1 MAVTETT
8 TESWGSRLGTS
19 IRGVLVGLG
28 LFIAG
33 FPVLFW
39 NEGDSVKTAK
49 AIDEGEGAC
58 VSVESNATVD
68 PEMNGKLV
76 HMSGKADTKDV
87 LSDDTFG
94 VSATA
99 IRLERQVEMYQWI
112 EESHT
117 SEKKKMGGSVEKV
130 TTYTYKKDWVGSA
143 VDSSGFK
150 ESGHDNPGA
159 MEFES
164 EKLQASNVSFG
175 AFRLSESQIDLI
187 GSAQGYKFP
196 TNFVCKVDRVKVQGG
211 TIYVPNAETRNNPK
225 NERDV
230 FSQTRI
236 GDMRV
241 TFRVVYPHDV
251 SLIAKQQGDTFIA
264 YTAKNGKKLNYL
276 AEGIQDAAAMFSTAR
291 TNNKIKTWLVRI
303 GGFLLMFFG
312 LSMVFKPLS
321 VLADVLPILG
331 DIVEMGMGLVAGLL
345 ALICA
350 LVTIAIAWL
359 FYRPVLGIAL
369 LAVAGFFAWKL
380 IQKRKAAK
388 AAKAASGTAP
398 AVQA

>member
-8 TESWGSRLGTS
+8 TESWGSRLGGS
-19 IRGVLVGLG
+19 LRGVIMGGAMFL
-28 LFIAG
+28 AG

-39 NEGDSVKTAK
+39 NEGNSVKTAK

-58 VSVESNATVD
+58 ISLESNAKVD

-76 HMSGKADTKDV
+76 HLTGKADTQDV

-112 EESHT
+112 EESR
-117 SEKKKMGGSVEKV
+117 SQKRKKLGGSEETV
-130 TTYTYKKDWVGSA
+130 TTYTYKKDWASHA
-143 VDSSGFK
+143 IDSSGFK
-150 ESGHDNPGA
+150 EQGHDNPGA

-164 EKLQASNVSFG
+164 DKMLASNVSFG
-175 AFRLSESQIDLI
+175 AFRLNSDQIGLI
-187 GSAQGYKFP
+187 GSAQDYKFG
-196 TNFVCKVDRVKVQGG
+196 TNFTCKVERVKIQGS

-225 NERDV
+225 NVRDV

-241 TFRVVYPHDV
+241 KFRVVYPHEI
-251 SLIAKQQGDTFIA
+251 SLI
-264 YTAKNGKKLNYL
+264 
-276 AEGIQDAAAMFSTAR
+276 EGVQDAAAMFETAR
-291 TNNKIKTWLVRI
+291 TNNAIMTWLVRI
-303 GGFLLMFFG
+303 GGFLLMFIG
-312 LSMVFKPLS
+312 MSMVFKPLS

-331 DIVEMGMGLVAGLL
+331 DIVEMGMGLVAGLI
-345 ALICA
+345 AIICS

-359 FYRPVLGIAL
+359 FYRPVLGIIL
-369 LAVAGFFAWKL
+369 LAVAGFFGWKL

-388 AAKAASGTAP
+388 AAKAAAGVPVA
-398 AVQA
+398 

>member
-8 TESWGSRLGTS
+8 TESWGSRLGSS
-19 IRGVLVGLG
+19 IKGVLIGG
-28 LFIAG
+28 ALFISG
-33 FPVLFW
+33 FPLLFW
-39 NEGDSVKTAK
+39 NEGNSVKTAK

-58 VSVESNATVD
+58 ISVESNATID
-68 PEMNGKLV
+68 PEMNAKLV
-76 HMSGKADTKDV
+76 HMSGKADTTDV
-87 LSDDTFG
+87 LTDDQFG
-94 VSATA
+94 VSATC
-99 IRLERQVEMYQWI
+99 IRLERTVEMYQWI
-112 EESHT
+112 EESR
-117 SEKKKMGGSVEKV
+117 SQKKKKLGGSEETV
-130 TTYTYKKDWVGSA
+130 TTYTYKKDWVDH
-143 VDSSGFK
+143 VIDSGGFK
-150 ESGHDNPGA
+150 ESGHDNPSA

-164 EKLQASNVSFG
+164 DKTLASNVSFG
-175 AFRLSESQIDLI
+175 AFKLSPRQIELI
-187 GSAQGYKFP
+187 GSVQDYRFP
-196 TNFVCKVDRVKVQGG
+196 TNYVCKVDRVKIQGS

-230 FSQTRI
+230 VGQTRI

-241 TFRVVYPHDV
+241 KFRVVYPHDV
-251 SLIAKQQGDTFIA
+251 SIIAKQQGDTFVD

-276 AEGIQDAAAMFSTAR
+276 EDGIQDAAAMFETAR
-291 TNNKIKTWLVRI
+291 KNNAIVTWLVRI
-303 GGFLLMFFG
+303 AGFLLMFFG

-359 FYRPVLGIAL
+359 FYRPILGAIL

-388 AAKAASGTAP
+388 AAKAASGAAP
-398 AVQA
+398 AAQA

>member
-8 TESWGSRLGTS
+8 TESWGSRLGSS
-19 IRGVLVGLG
+19 IKGVVIGLA

-58 VSVESNATVD
+58 ISVESNASVD
-68 PEMNGKLV
+68 QEMEGKLV

-87 LSDDTFG
+87 LTDDTFG

-99 IRLERQVEMYQWI
+99 IRLERNVEMYQWI

-130 TTYTYKKDWVGSA
+130 TTYTYKKDWMPTA
-143 VDSSGFK
+143 IDSSGFK
-150 ESGHDNPGA
+150 EQGHDNPGV

-164 EKLQASNVSFG
+164 QKMQAANVTFG
-175 AFRLSESQIDLI
+175 AFRLNESQIDHI
-187 GSAQGYKFP
+187 GSAKQYAFP
-196 TNFVCKVDRVKVQGG
+196 TGFVCKVERVKVQGG
-211 TIYVPNAETRNNPK
+211 TIYVPNAETRNNAL
-225 NERDV
+225 NTRDV
-230 FSQTRI
+230 ASQTRI

-241 TFRVVYPHDV
+241 TFRVVYPHEI
-251 SLIAKQQGDTFIA
+251 SLIAKQRGDTFVA
-264 YTAKNGKKLNYL
+264 YTAKNGKKLSYL
-276 AEGIQDAAAMFSTAR
+276 EDGVKDAAEMFQTAR
-291 TNNKIKTWLVRI
+291 TNNAIMTWLVRV
-303 GGFLLMFFG
+303 GGFLMMFIG

-331 DIVEMGMGLVAGLL
+331 DIVEMGMGLVAGLI
-345 ALICA
+345 AFICS
-350 LVTIAIAWL
+350 LVTIAIAWV
-359 FYRPVLGIAL
+359 FYRPVLGIIL
-369 LAVAGFFAWKL
+369 LAVAGFFGWMLFK
-380 IQKRKAAK
+380 KCRAAK
-388 AAKAASGTAP
+388 AAKTASGAAP
-398 AVQA
+398 SAA

>member
-8 TESWGSRLGTS
+8 TESWGSRLGSS
-19 IRGVLVGLG
+19 IKGVVIGFA

-58 VSVESNATVD
+58 IAVESNASVD
-68 PEMNGKLV
+68 QEMEGKLV

-87 LSDDTFG
+87 LMDDTFG
-94 VSATA
+94 ISATA
-99 IRLERQVEMYQWI
+99 IRLERNVEMYQWI
-112 EESHT
+112 EESRT

-130 TTYTYKKDWVGSA
+130 TTYTYKKDWMPTA
-143 VDSSGFK
+143 IDSSGFK
-150 ESGHDNPGA
+150 EQGHDNPGV

-164 EKLQASNVSFG
+164 QKMQAANVTFG
-175 AFRLSESQIDLI
+175 AFRLNESQIDHI
-187 GSAQGYKFP
+187 GSAKQYAFP
-196 TNFVCKVDRVKVQGG
+196 TGFVCKVERVKVQGG
-211 TIYVPNAETRNNPK
+211 TIYVPNAETRNNAL
-225 NERDV
+225 NTRDV
-230 FSQTRI
+230 ASQTRI

-251 SLIAKQQGDTFIA
+251 SLIAKQHGDTFVA
-264 YTAKNGKKLNYL
+264 YTAKNGKKLSYL
-276 AEGIQDAAAMFSTAR
+276 EDGVKDAAEMFQTAR
-291 TNNKIKTWLVRI
+291 TNNAIMTWLVRI
-303 GGFLLMFFG
+303 GGFLMMFIG

-331 DIVEMGMGLVAGLL
+331 DIVEMGMGLVAGLI
-345 ALICA
+345 AFICS

-359 FYRPVLGIAL
+359 FYRPVLGIIL
-369 LAVAGFFAWKL
+369 LAVAGFFGWML
-380 IQKRKAAK
+380 IKKRKAAK
-388 AAKAASGTAP
+388 AAKAASGAAP
-398 AVQA
+398 AAA

>member
-8 TESWGSRLGTS
+8 TESWGSRLGSS
-19 IRGVLVGLG
+19 IKGVVIGFA

-58 VSVESNATVD
+58 ISLESNASVD
-68 PEMNGKLV
+68 QEMEGKLV

-87 LSDDTFG
+87 LTDDTFG

-99 IRLERQVEMYQWI
+99 IRLERNVEMYQWI

-117 SEKKKMGGSVEKV
+117 SEKKKLGGSVEKV
-130 TTYTYKKDWVGSA
+130 TTYTYKKDWMPTA
-143 VDSSGFK
+143 IDSSGFK
-150 ESGHDNPGA
+150 EQGHDNPGM

-164 EKLQASNVSFG
+164 QKMQAANVTFG
-175 AFRLSESQIDLI
+175 AFRLSESQIDHI
-187 GSAQGYKFP
+187 GSAKQYAFP
-196 TNFVCKVDRVKVQGG
+196 TGFVCKVERVKVQGS
-211 TIYVPNAETRNNPK
+211 TIYVPNAETRNNAL
-225 NERDV
+225 NTRDV
-230 FSQTRI
+230 ASQTRI

-241 TFRVVYPHDV
+241 TFRVVYPHEI
-251 SLIAKQQGDTFIA
+251 SLIAKQHGDTFVA
-264 YTAKNGKKLNYL
+264 YTAKNGKKLSYL
-276 AEGIQDAAAMFSTAR
+276 EDGVKDAAEMFQTAR
-291 TNNKIKTWLVRI
+291 TNNAIMTWLIRI
-303 GGFLLMFFG
+303 GGFLMMFIG

-331 DIVEMGMGLVAGLL
+331 DIVEMGMGLVAGLI

-359 FYRPVLGIAL
+359 FYRPVLGIIL
-369 LAVAGFFAWKL
+369 LAVAGFFGWKL
-380 IQKRKAAK
+380 FQKRRAAK
-388 AAKAASGTAP
+388 AAKAASGAAP
-398 AVQA
+398 AAA

>member
-8 TESWGSRLGTS
+8 TESWGSRLGSS
-19 IRGVLVGLG
+19 IKGVVIGFA

-58 VSVESNATVD
+58 ISVESNASVD
-68 PEMNGKLV
+68 QEMEGKLV

-87 LSDDTFG
+87 LTDDTFG

-99 IRLERQVEMYQWI
+99 IRLERNVEMYQWI

-130 TTYTYKKDWVGSA
+130 TTYTYKKDWMPTA
-143 VDSSGFK
+143 IDSSGFK
-150 ESGHDNPGA
+150 EQGHDNPGV

-164 EKLQASNVSFG
+164 QKMQAANVTFG
-175 AFRLSESQIDLI
+175 AFRLNESQIDHI
-187 GSAQGYKFP
+187 GSAKQYAFP
-196 TNFVCKVDRVKVQGG
+196 TGFVCKVERVKVQGG
-211 TIYVPNAETRNNPK
+211 TIYVPNAETRNNAL
-225 NERDV
+225 NTRDV
-230 FSQTRI
+230 ASQTRI

-241 TFRVVYPHDV
+241 TFRVVYPHEI
-251 SLIAKQQGDTFIA
+251 SLIAKQRGDTFVA
-264 YTAKNGKKLNYL
+264 YTAKNGKKLSYL
-276 AEGIQDAAAMFSTAR
+276 EDGVKDAAEMFQTAR
-291 TNNKIKTWLVRI
+291 TNNAIMTWLVRV
-303 GGFLLMFFG
+303 GGFLMMFIG

-331 DIVEMGMGLVAGLL
+331 DIVEMGMGLVAGLI
-345 ALICA
+345 AFICS
-350 LVTIAIAWL
+350 LVTIAIAWV
-359 FYRPVLGIAL
+359 FYRPVLGIIL
-369 LAVAGFFAWKL
+369 LAVAGFFGWMLFK
-380 IQKRKAAK
+380 KCRAAK
-388 AAKAASGTAP
+388 AAKTASGAAP
-398 AVQA
+398 SAA

>member
-1 MAVTETT
+1 MGGAMF
-8 TESWGSRLGTS
+8 L
-19 IRGVLVGLG
+19 
-28 LFIAG
+28 AG

-39 NEGDSVKTAK
+39 NEGNSVKTAK

-58 VSVESNATVD
+58 IALESNAKVD

-76 HMSGKADTKDV
+76 HLTGKADTQDV

-112 EESHT
+112 EESR
-117 SEKKKMGGSVEKV
+117 SQKRKKLGGSEETV
-130 TTYTYKKDWVGSA
+130 TTYTYKKDWASHA
-143 VDSSGFK
+143 IDSSGFK
-150 ESGHDNPGA
+150 EQGHDNPGA

-164 EKLQASNVSFG
+164 DKMLASNVSFG
-175 AFRLSESQIDLI
+175 AFRLNSDQIGLI
-187 GSAQGYKFP
+187 GSAQDYKFG
-196 TNFVCKVDRVKVQGG
+196 TNFTCKVERVKIQGS

-225 NERDV
+225 NVRDV

-241 TFRVVYPHDV
+241 KFRVVYPHEI
-251 SLIAKQQGDTFIA
+251 SLIAKQQGDTFVS
-264 YTAKNGKKLNYL
+264 YTAKNGKKLSYL
-276 AEGIQDAAAMFSTAR
+276 AEGVQDAAAMFETAR
-291 TNNKIKTWLVRI
+291 TNNAIMTWLVRI
-303 GGFLLMFFG
+303 GGFLLMFIG
-312 LSMVFKPLS
+312 MSMVFKPLS

-331 DIVEMGMGLVAGLL
+331 DIVEMGMGLVAGLI
-345 ALICA
+345 AIICS

-359 FYRPVLGIAL
+359 FYRPVLGIIL
-369 LAVAGFFAWKL
+369 LAVAGFFGWKL

-388 AAKAASGTAP
+388 AAKAAAGAP
-398 AVQA
+398 VA

>member
-8 TESWGSRLGTS
+8 TESWGSRLGSS
-19 IRGVLVGLG
+19 IKGVVIGFA

-58 VSVESNATVD
+58 ISLESNASVD
-68 PEMNGKLV
+68 QEMEGKLV

-87 LSDDTFG
+87 LTDDTFG

-99 IRLERQVEMYQWI
+99 IRLERNVEMYQWI

-117 SEKKKMGGSVEKV
+117 SEKKKLGGSVEKV
-130 TTYTYKKDWVGSA
+130 TTYTYKKDWMPTA
-143 VDSSGFK
+143 IDSSGFK
-150 ESGHDNPGA
+150 EQGHDNPGM

-164 EKLQASNVSFG
+164 QKMQAANVTFG
-175 AFRLSESQIDLI
+175 AFRLSESQIDHI
-187 GSAQGYKFP
+187 GSAKQYAFP
-196 TNFVCKVDRVKVQGG
+196 TGFVCKVERVKVQGS
-211 TIYVPNAETRNNPK
+211 TIYVPNAETRNNAL
-225 NERDV
+225 NTRDV
-230 FSQTRI
+230 ASQTRI

-241 TFRVVYPHDV
+241 TFRVVYPHEV
-251 SLIAKQQGDTFIA
+251 SLIAKQHGDTFVA
-264 YTAKNGKKLNYL
+264 YTAKNGKKLSYL
-276 AEGIQDAAAMFSTAR
+276 EDGVKDAAEMFQTAR
-291 TNNKIKTWLVRI
+291 TNNAIMTWLVRI
-303 GGFLLMFFG
+303 GGFLMMFIG

-331 DIVEMGMGLVAGLL
+331 DIVEMGMGLVAGLI

-359 FYRPVLGIAL
+359 FYRPVLGIIL
-369 LAVAGFFAWKL
+369 LAVAGFFGWKL
-380 IQKRKAAK
+380 FQKRKAAK
-388 AAKAASGTAP
+388 AAKAASGA
-398 AVQA
+398 A

>member
-8 TESWGSRLGTS
+8 TESWGSRLGSS
-19 IRGVLVGLG
+19 IKGVIIGFA

-58 VSVESNATVD
+58 ISVESNASVD
-68 PEMNGKLV
+68 QEMEGKLV

-87 LSDDTFG
+87 LTDDTFG

-99 IRLERQVEMYQWI
+99 IRLERNVEMYQWI

-130 TTYTYKKDWVGSA
+130 TTYTYKKDWMPTA
-143 VDSSGFK
+143 IDSSGFK
-150 ESGHDNPGA
+150 EQGHDNPGV

-164 EKLQASNVSFG
+164 QKMQAANVTFG
-175 AFRLSESQIDLI
+175 AFRLNESQIDHI
-187 GSAQGYKFP
+187 GSAKQYAFP
-196 TNFVCKVDRVKVQGG
+196 TGFVCKVERVKVQGG
-211 TIYVPNAETRNNPK
+211 TIYVPNAETRNNAL
-225 NERDV
+225 NTRDV
-230 FSQTRI
+230 ASQTRI

-241 TFRVVYPHDV
+241 TFRVVYPHEI
-251 SLIAKQQGDTFIA
+251 SLIAKQHGDTFGA
-264 YTAKNGKKLNYL
+264 YTAKNGKKLSYL
-276 AEGIQDAAAMFSTAR
+276 EDGVKDAAEMFQTAR
-291 TNNKIKTWLVRI
+291 TNNAIMTWLVRV
-303 GGFLLMFFG
+303 GGFLMMFIG

-331 DIVEMGMGLVAGLL
+331 DIVEMGMGLVAGLI
-345 ALICA
+345 AFICS
-350 LVTIAIAWL
+350 LVTIAIAWV
-359 FYRPVLGIAL
+359 FYRPVLGIIL
-369 LAVAGFFAWKL
+369 LAVAGFFGWMLFK
-380 IQKRKAAK
+380 KCRAAK
-388 AAKAASGTAP
+388 AAKTASGAAP
-398 AVQA
+398 SAA

>member
-8 TESWGSRLGTS
+8 TESWGSRLGS
-19 IRGVLVGLG
+19 SLRGVLIGG
-28 LFIAG
+28 ALFISG
-33 FPVLFW
+33 FPVLFY
-39 NEGDSVKTAK
+39 NEGNSVKTAK

-58 VSVESNATVD
+58 IAVESNANID
-68 PEMNGKLV
+68 QENNDKLV
-76 HMSGKADTKDV
+76 HMSGKADTQDV
-87 LSDDTFG
+87 LTDDTFG

-99 IRLERQVEMYQWI
+99 ISLERQVEMYQWI
-112 EESHT
+112 EESRT
-117 SEKKKMGGSVEKV
+117 QEKKKLGGSVEKV
-130 TTYTYKKDWVGSA
+130 TTYTYKKDWVSQA
-143 VDSSGFK
+143 IDSSGFK
-150 ESGHDNPGA
+150 ESGHDNPGS
-159 MEFES
+159 MEVES
-164 EKLQASNVSFG
+164 DRLLASNVSFG
-175 AFRLSESQIDLI
+175 AFRLSESQIKRI
-187 GSAQGYKFP
+187 GSEQNYKFP
-196 TNFVCKVDRVKVQGG
+196 TNFVSKVDRVKVVGP

-225 NERDV
+225 NVRDV
-230 FSQTRI
+230 ASQTRI

-241 TFRVVYPHDV
+241 TFRVVYPHEI
-251 SLIAKQQGDTFIA
+251 SLIAKQHGDTFVD

-276 AEGIQDAAAMFSTAR
+276 EEGVKDAAEMFETAR
-291 TNNKIKTWLVRI
+291 TNNKITTWLVRI

-359 FYRPVLGIAL
+359 FYRPILGGIL
-369 LAVAGFFAWKL
+369 LAVAGFFIWKL

-388 AAKAASGTAP
+388 AAKT
-398 AVQA
+398 VQAVA

>member
-8 TESWGSRLGTS
+8 TESWGSRLGSS
-19 IRGVLVGLG
+19 IKGVVIGFA

-58 VSVESNATVD
+58 ISVESNASVD
-68 PEMNGKLV
+68 QEMEGKLV

-87 LSDDTFG
+87 LTDDTFG

-99 IRLERQVEMYQWI
+99 IRLERNVEMYQWI

-117 SEKKKMGGSVEKV
+117 SEKKKLGGSVEKV
-130 TTYTYKKDWVGSA
+130 TTYTYKKDWMPTA
-143 VDSSGFK
+143 IDSSGFK
-150 ESGHDNPGA
+150 EQGHDNPGV

-164 EKLQASNVSFG
+164 QKMQAANVTFG
-175 AFRLSESQIDLI
+175 AFRLSESQIDHI
-187 GSAQGYKFP
+187 GSAKQYAFP
-196 TNFVCKVDRVKVQGG
+196 TGFVCKVERVKVQGG
-211 TIYVPNAETRNNPK
+211 TIYVPNAETRNNAL
-225 NERDV
+225 NTRDV
-230 FSQTRI
+230 ASQTRI

-251 SLIAKQQGDTFIA
+251 SLIAKQHGDTFVA
-264 YTAKNGKKLNYL
+264 YTAKNGKKLSYL
-276 AEGIQDAAAMFSTAR
+276 EDGVKDAAEMFQTAR
-291 TNNKIKTWLVRI
+291 TNNAIMTWLVRV
-303 GGFLLMFFG
+303 GGFLMMFIG

-331 DIVEMGMGLVAGLL
+331 DIVEMGMGLVAGII
-345 ALICA
+345 AFICS
-350 LVTIAIAWL
+350 LVTIAIAWV
-359 FYRPVLGIAL
+359 FYRPVLGIIL
-369 LAVAGFFAWKL
+369 LAVAGFFGWMLFK
-380 IQKRKAAK
+380 KCRAAK
-388 AAKAASGTAP
+388 AAKATSGTAP
-398 AVQA
+398 FTA

>member
-8 TESWGSRLGTS
+8 TESWGSRLGSS
-19 IRGVLVGLG
+19 IKGVVIGFA

-58 VSVESNATVD
+58 ISVESNATVD
-68 PEMNGKLV
+68 QEMEGKLV

-87 LSDDTFG
+87 LTDDTFG

-99 IRLERQVEMYQWI
+99 IRLERNVEMYQWI

-130 TTYTYKKDWVGSA
+130 TTYTYKKDWMPTA
-143 VDSSGFK
+143 IDSSGFK
-150 ESGHDNPGA
+150 EQGHDNPGV

-164 EKLQASNVSFG
+164 QKMQAANVTFG
-175 AFRLSESQIDLI
+175 AFRLNESQIDHI
-187 GSAQGYKFP
+187 GSAKQYAFP
-196 TNFVCKVDRVKVQGG
+196 TGFVCKVERVKVQGG
-211 TIYVPNAETRNNPK
+211 TIYVPNAETRNNAL
-225 NERDV
+225 NTRDV
-230 FSQTRI
+230 ASQTRI

-251 SLIAKQQGDTFIA
+251 SVIAKQHGDTFVA
-264 YTAKNGKKLNYL
+264 YTAKNGKKLSYL
-276 AEGIQDAAAMFSTAR
+276 EDGVKDAAEMFQTAR
-291 TNNKIKTWLVRI
+291 TNNAIMTWLVRV
-303 GGFLLMFFG
+303 GGFLMMFIG

-331 DIVEMGMGLVAGLL
+331 DIVEMGMGLVAGLI
-345 ALICA
+345 AFICS
-350 LVTIAIAWL
+350 LVTIAIAWV
-359 FYRPVLGIAL
+359 FYRPVLGIIL
-369 LAVAGFFAWKL
+369 LAVAGFFGWMLFK
-380 IQKRKAAK
+380 KCRAAK
-388 AAKAASGTAP
+388 AAKTASGAAP
-398 AVQA
+398 SAA